1 MSILDPTFR
10 RALPADADEV
20 WGIICDAKADMLA
33 RGSIQWGDNYP
44 LRSTIDDDVAGGN
57 AWVIECRRCVA
68 AYGVV
73 QCADEQAYS
82 SIDGAWLTA
91 GSRYAVVHRLA
102 VASDCRGQGYASSF
116 IDRAMQLA
124 RGCGCLSMRADTAAD
139 NQAMLA
145 IFARKG
151 FVCCGKINY
160 AEASRG
166 ERLAFELML

>member
-1 MSILDPTFR
+1 MSSLDPTFR
-10 RALPADADEV
+10 RAVPSDADEV
-20 WGIICDAKADMLA
+20 WGIICDAKADMLV

-57 AWVIECRRCVA
+57 AWVIECCRGVA

>member
-1 MSILDPTFR
+1 MSIPDPTFR

-20 WGIICDAKADMLA
+20 WGIICDAKADMLT

-57 AWVIECRRCVA
+57 AWVIECCRGVA

>member
-1 MSILDPTFR
+1 M
-10 RALPADADEV
+10 
-20 WGIICDAKADMLA
+20 
-33 RGSIQWGDNYP
+33 
-44 LRSTIDDDVAGGN
+44 AGGN
-57 AWVIECRRCVA
+57 AWVIECCRGVA

>member
-1 MSILDPTFR
+1 MSIPDPTFR

-20 WGIICDAKADMLA
+20 WGIICDAKADMLT

-57 AWVIECRRCVA
+57 AWVIECRRGVA